1 MKQPGANLH
10 LPNMLVLDS
19 FRGHIYPGV
28 KEAIYKAN
36 TDLVVIPP
44 GFKKCCIS
52 NTLDGSED
60 DILWEAADDCGE
72 FDDDLILCTPDKD
85 EALDND

>member
-1 MKQPGANLH
+1 MKEDAATTP
-10 LPNMLVLDS
+10 M
-19 FRGHIYPGV
+19 GHR
-28 KEAIYKAN
+28 KKASLSYVATWVIDAWEDLSVEIIN
-36 TDLVVIPP
+36 T

-52 NTLDGSED
+52 NTIDGSED